1 MVHAL
6 SSKGFRMMARKSRSS
21 GRTVAAAVIAV
32 LPALA
37 RAETTGMAAP
47 RAMLSAP
54 AQTQTQTQTQSAAG
68 VSDISPIPTPVGFQI
83 ASLRQVP
90 SQMSREC
97 SVRGSTINGRAP
109 LRFVRRVLRENRPI
123 KVLAIGSSS
132 IVGVGASS
140 AIAGYTVRLEHD
152 LEGFLKGFDIDLI
165 PSGMSGEQ
173 AESTASRIRAEVE
186 EKRPDLIV
194 WQVGTNDA
202 MAHVGE
208 ERITNCLRTTLDWLA
223 TQKVD
228 VVLINPQYV
237 DRLAAD
243 DYYRR
248 VVEII
253 ADVARERRVLVVDRY
268 QAMAELAWKN
278 GNNTYLASDKFHLND
293 LGYRCM
299 AEHSARAIVSG
310 ILQADAES
318 ATAPAQTPIL
328 VPPTGQQAV
337 VR

>member
-1 MVHAL
+1 MTAL
-6 SSKGFRMMARKSRSS
+6 GARPSRWA
-21 GRTVAAAVIAV
+21 VAAVV
-32 LPALA
+32 LTLAPASA
-37 RAETTGMAAP
+37 GAESAASRAQAHSP
-47 RAMLSAP
+47 ISLSAP
-54 AQTQTQTQTQSAAG
+54 ISSVAMSD
-68 VSDISPIPTPVGFQI
+68 VSPVQTPVGFQV

-97 SVRGSTINGRAP
+97 SVRGPAFEGRSP
-109 LRFVRRVLRENRPI
+109 LRAVRRALREHRPI

-140 AIAGYTVRLEHD
+140 PVAGYTVRLEHD
-152 LEGFLKGFDIDLI
+152 LEGFLKGFDVELI

-173 AESTASRIRAEVE
+173 AEGTAARIRAEVE
-186 EKRPDLIV
+186 DKRPDLVV

-208 ERITNCLRTTLDWLA
+208 ERFTGCLRTTLDWLSK
-223 TQKVD
+223 QKLD

-237 DRLAAD
+237 DRLAKD

-253 ADVARERRVLVVDRY
+253 ADVAHEKRVLVVDRY
-268 QAMAELAWKN
+268 QAMAELAYKN
-278 GNNTYLASDKFHLND
+278 GNNTYLASDRFHLND

-299 AEHSARAIVSG
+299 AEYSARAIVSG
-310 ILQADAES
+310 ILQADVEQ
-318 ATAPAQTPIL
+318 TPPAPAQAASPAAQT
-328 VPPTGQQAV
+328 AV
-337 VR
+337 AR

>member
-1 MVHAL
+1 MT
-6 SSKGFRMMARKSRSS
+6 GRRSRSS
-21 GRTVAAAVIAV
+21 GWALAAAMLA
-32 LPALA
+32 LSPSLA
-37 RAETTGMAAP
+37 RAETGVLAAS
-47 RAMLSAP
+47 REAVVAP
-54 AQTQTQTQTQSAAG
+54 AQVPAQGPASGHVAPAPSQSIPARADHAAA
-68 VSDISPIPTPVGFQI
+68 SGFQI

-90 SQMSREC
+90 RQLSKEC
-97 SVRGSTINGRAP
+97 SVRGSTVEGRSP
-109 LRFVRRVLRENRPI
+109 LRAMRRALRESRPV

-140 AIAGYTVRLEHD
+140 PVAGYTVRLEHD

-173 AESTASRIRAEVE
+173 AEGTAARIRAEVE

-202 MAHVGE
+202 MAGVGE

-223 TQKVD
+223 KKKVD

-299 AEHSARAIVSG
+299 AEYSARAIVSG
-310 ILQADAES
+310 ILQADVEPVAS
-318 ATAPAQTPIL
+318 PVPAQAPDFAERAGI
-328 VPPTGQQAV
+328 
-337 VR
+337 R